1 MKNVKNVKNEG
12 LKLREF
18 EILLRMLAGG
28 KIQEPNA
35 NYIIM
40 IPLDE
45 NGNNIGLPWSI
56 TDMKRSNIDFINTV
70 KSTDI
75 ELLEKVVS
83 KKETG
88 AIDKAKK
95 FYKDG
100 KYDELWRLLVG
111 RAEFKDGTLKGLTS
125 GVALR
130 EYKRAYLRNNN
141 PKNGQTNITTLSL
154 LDVSEECLILAK
166 EANYVLAEER
176 KLEGYGNY
184 GVDKISKK
192 PRPKSPV
199 VQVIEEIVTTTKN
212 RTTQAKSR
220 VSEGR
225 EK

>member
-70 KSTDI
+70 KFADI
-75 ELLEKVVS
+75 KLLEKVVS

-111 RAEFKDGTLKGLTS
+111 RAEFKDGTLKGIIS
-125 GVALR
+125 GVAFATALFT
-130 EYKRAYLRNNN
+130 YFLVA
-141 PKNGQTNITTLSL
+141 I
-154 LDVSEECLILAK
+154 VSGI
-166 EANYVLAEER
+166 NFSS
-176 KLEGYGNY
+176 N
-184 GVDKISKK
+184 SFN
-192 PRPKSPV
+192 SP
-199 VQVIEEIVTTTKN
+199 T
-212 RTTQAKSR
+212 
-220 VSEGR
+220 
-225 EK
+225 